1 MAWSVIA
8 PRAWL
13 ILEVWL
19 LCLTA
24 SLPMPVA
31 AQAASPPRIGL
42 VIANGNYANPS
53 EALNG
58 ARRDGQTLKQ
68 ALEKVGFRVT
78 FVENATKPQMEAAIK
93 AFQRALRDG
102 GPTAVGFLYYA
113 GHGSA
118 DSSRTDNY
126 LLPVDIHTIN
136 SPQISILGVGVR
148 WITDL
153 LRAGDPRP
161 AIAVVVDA
169 CRSVA
174 VDPSRG
180 GPSQSAR
187 ATPMSDLIEPDELPD
202 HGYLIAFSTSKGRV
216 ASDDGRYAESLAAKI
231 GAAGLTLDQ
240 VFEQVRQEV
249 ATRPPHQLP
258 TSRSTLVEKVC
269 LAGCEGVA
277 KSDSLAV
284 LKTAVA
290 ERAAGDVGQI
300 DAIRQ
305 LTRERKSLSGFDLK
319 GLYLKSGELDKV
331 DFSAAE
337 LHGVNLDD
345 ARLQGAQFSQ
355 AHLAFAT
362 LRGTRAVQADAREAR
377 MYFVDAER
385 ADFSE
390 SNAQRSNWRAASLP
404 GASFRG
410 AKLQGASFMLADLRN
425 ADFRGADLSGA
436 FFIGAVVTGAKFDQ
450 AVLANTDFT
459 GAVGDAQQFSPTQQ
473 AALCA
478 TENNRGFRVKLVRVT
493 KSARFKSG
501 EEYDNL
507 AEEYVS
513 LGRGLSQLDRC
524 QPRSVLPAG
533 GTTVWKGPNH
543 EEIAGE
549 MAIHL
554 PSELLDRAGR
564 QRQYVD
570 RMGAT
575 VAMLNAARETGP
587 SVQVRGERYRRLLT
601 ALQGNVSNVKLES
614 AATLDGDAMTMFML
628 RFQLDSM
635 PDKHWAQMAEHWAAK
650 EAGGLESLRRNYR
663 NHWPLF
669 FPPGTSPSE
678 LAPEHV
684 ELFKRWTLQRAR
696 AYPLKVVLEDRHV
709 SQLRHAVLQAGNQTP
724 GDAVIMRP
732 LRAFIQE
739 KGAPRFSPALAPLMN
754 PASTYLSAAQGGWS
768 DGGSVIRL
776 QRLADAYEMPVSP
789 RAVAAAQNET
799 LGLRMML
806 EVRGRH
812 TVKAGTEAISVLD
825 AEVSEL
831 QLLGAD
837 GLPIR

>member
-1 MAWSVIA
+1 MAWSAI
-8 PRAWL
+8 PTRARQ
-13 ILEVWL
+13 ILAVWL
-19 LCLTA
+19 MCMTA
-24 SLPMPVA
+24 STSMPVA
-31 AQAASPPRIGL
+31 AQAVSPPRIGL

-53 EALNG
+53 ETLNG
-58 ARRDGQTLKQ
+58 ARRDGHTLKQ
-68 ALEKVGFRVT
+68 ALEQVGFRVT
-78 FVENATKPQMEAAIK
+78 LVENATKPQMETAIK
-93 AFQRALRDG
+93 TFQRALRDG

-118 DSSRTDNY
+118 DSARTDNY

-136 SPQISILGVGVR
+136 SPQIGTLGLGVR

-174 VDPSRG
+174 IEPSRG
-180 GPSQSAR
+180 GPSHGTR
-187 ATPMSDLIEPDELPD
+187 ATHMSDLIEPDELPD
-202 HGYLIAFSTSKGRV
+202 RGYLVAFSTSKGRV

-231 GAAGLTLDQ
+231 GTAGLTLDQ

-249 ATRPPHQLP
+249 ATRTTQLP

-269 LAGCEGVA
+269 LAGCVGVA

-290 ERAAGDVGQI
+290 ERATGDVGQI
-300 DAIRQ
+300 EAIRQ
-305 LTRERKSLSGFDLK
+305 LAREGKSLSGFDLK
-319 GLYLKSGELDKV
+319 GLYLKSGDLDNV

-345 ARLQGAQFSQ
+345 ARLQRARLSQ

-377 MYFVDAER
+377 MYFVDAAR
-385 ADFSE
+385 ADFSDI
-390 SNAQRSNWRAASLP
+390 NAERSNWRGASLP

-410 AKLQGASFMLADLRN
+410 AKLRGASFMLADLRD

-436 FFIGAVVTGAKFDQ
+436 FFIGAVVTGAKFDE
-450 AVLANTDFT
+450 AALANTDFT
-459 GAVGDAQQFSPTQQ
+459 GAVGDAQQFSATQQ
-473 AALCA
+473 SALCA
-478 TENNRGFRVKLVRVT
+478 TENSRGFRVRLVRVT

-507 AEEYVS
+507 VEEYVS

-524 QPRSVLPAG
+524 QPRSALPAG
-533 GTTVWKGPNH
+533 GTTVWKGRNH
-543 EEIAGE
+543 EETAGD

-575 VAMLNAARETGP
+575 LAMLNAARESGP
-587 SVQVRGERYRRLLT
+587 SVRVRGEQYRRLLA
-601 ALQGNVSNVKLES
+601 ALQANVSKVKLES
-614 AATLDGDAMTMFML
+614 AAILDGDAMTMFML
-628 RFQLDSM
+628 RFQPDSM
-635 PDKHWAQMAEHWAAK
+635 PDKQWAQMAEQWAAK
-650 EAGGLESLRRNYR
+650 EANGLESLRRNYR
-663 NHWPLF
+663 NHWPPF
-669 FPPGTSPSE
+669 FPPGTSASE

-684 ELFKRWTLQRAR
+684 EVFKRWTLQRAR
-696 AYPLKVVLEDRHV
+696 AYPSKVVLEERHL
-709 SQLRHAVLQAGNQTP
+709 SQLRHAVLQARNQAPGN
-724 GDAVIMRP
+724 AVVIRP
-732 LRAFIQE
+732 LRALIQE
-739 KGAPRFSPALAPLMN
+739 KGAPRFSPSLAPLMN
-754 PASTYLSAAQGGWS
+754 SASTHLSAAHGGWS
-768 DGGSVIRL
+768 DGGAVIRL
-776 QRLADAYEMPVSP
+776 QRLADSYEMPVPPS
-789 RAVAAAQNET
+789 AVAAAQNET

-806 EVRGRH
+806 EVRGWH
-812 TVKAGTEAISVLD
+812 TVKAGSEAMAVLD
-825 AEVSEL
+825 AEVSEM

-837 GLPIR
+837 GQPIR